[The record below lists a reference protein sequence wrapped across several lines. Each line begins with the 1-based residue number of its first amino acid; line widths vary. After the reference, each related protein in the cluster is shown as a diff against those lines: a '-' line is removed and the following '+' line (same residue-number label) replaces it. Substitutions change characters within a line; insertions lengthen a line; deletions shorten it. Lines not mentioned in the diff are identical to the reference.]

1 MGRYDGTTRSAD
13 VPDGLGDSAGM
24 ALLTRAKMLLEKP
37 GSRIGLWF
45 LVAAVGIRAFL
56 ARLPGWNPEAL
67 WADDL
72 VYGAIVRSEDVWN
85 MLTAPIQVAPG
96 LFLVW
101 RWCLAAFAD
110 PEWSLQLLPFVCGI
124 AAIPVMALVVGRLTQ
139 DNSLALLAAS
149 LTALNPLLA
158 HYTVFVRQYTIEF
171 LVTALFLL
179 AAAGFLRDGDG
190 IDPRRFRRVALAGGV
205 LPFFAMTSVFASFP
219 VVNLGASFAVRD
231 WFRNRR
237 LAMIRL
243 CGAPH
248 NRIMATFA
256 VDGNAPLCQCRAVRS
271 LIPAA
276 AAAAANVFP
285 DIRFSRNRRT
295 WASVIN
301 PSSTRKTGSLT
312 RLSVGPRTGRSR
324 PRQPAKII
332 VVDQFRNAIYFHLG
346 GLDLYPDALAAHT
359 NS

>member
-37 GSRIGLWF
+37 ELRIGLWF

-179 AAAGFLRDGDG
+179 AAAGFLRDGDR

-219 VVNLGASFAVRD
+219 VVNLGAS
-231 WFRNRR
+231 
-237 LAMIRL
+237 
-243 CGAPH
+243 
-248 NRIMATFA
+248 
-256 VDGNAPLCQCRAVRS
+256 S
-271 LIPAA
+271 
-276 AAAAANVFP
+276 
-285 DIRFSRNRRT
+285 
-295 WASVIN
+295 
-301 PSSTRKTGSLT
+301 
-312 RLSVGPRTGRSR
+312 GRC
-324 PRQPAKII
+324 
-332 VVDQFRNAIYFHLG
+332 
-346 GLDLYPDALAAHT
+346 
-359 NS
+359 